1 MTEISGNVD
10 AMEQMARTYRE
21 AADDILSKTEQNVE
35 ALRIALQTDASRFT
49 QGGPAPVYQPLID
62 ELNAAS
68 QRYLEG
74 ATKMRDRLHADA
86 DALHQ
91 LAQDYRNS
99 GEAAEADLRSI
110 GDEVA
115 GTGTS
120 AGSDT
125 GTGTGDAPQVDP
137 DAGTGDDAPQDDPAA
152 GTGDGA

>member
-21 AADDILSKTEQNVE
+21 VADDILSKTEQNVE

-99 GEAAEADLRSI
+99 GEAAEADLLSI